1 MSFPRGGW
9 LLLTIGAPNLQ
20 QLGLNFQP
28 PQYAL
33 QILQVPPG
41 PDIGA
46 ALAAALFHRLGSR
59 NAATI
64 AREPW
69 GWWDRELMPIAAVDT
84 LFRDLTNIF
93 FNFPSWMN
101 LRSLEKSSSKTFD
114 VFWDVLGTYI
124 SVRPSFFEFAIHPKS
139 ATLPVAAGRRG
150 HSRCCVGLRLLRK
163 DDLLT
168 STNPLLFLVSFIE
181 VYAMANSK

>member
-1 MSFPRGGW
+1 MAMEVLSAPANPYTMLGLHLSW
-9 LLLTIGAPNLQ
+9 LFTSLYLRIQRLEAHPKMLSRKTCTIINYTFRNVISPWRLVTFDPPNLQ
-20 QLGLNFQP
+20 RLGLNFQP
-28 PQYAL
+28 PRYAL

-46 ALAAALFHRLGSR
+46 VLAAALFHRLGSR

-84 LFRDLTNIF
+84 LFRELTTIF

-114 VFWDVLGTYI
+114 VFWDVLGNFNT
-124 SVRPSFFEFAIHPKS
+124 
-139 ATLPVAAGRRG
+139 
-150 HSRCCVGLRLLRK
+150 
-163 DDLLT
+163 
-168 STNPLLFLVSFIE
+168 
-181 VYAMANSK
+181 